1 MSHTIKMKTIQYALL
16 CATTVFAHAA
26 ASAGELT
33 LFQDDSFR
41 GRSVNVRNDVN
52 DLSRL
57 DFNDKTSSIVVRS
70 GSWEV
75 CKDSNF
81 RNSCRVLQPGRYAS
95 LPGMNDSI
103 SSVREVRRGDN
114 GPGRPEPGRPGHGGG
129 GRPDNNGA
137 VLLFPDAGMRGQ
149 PVRLDNEVND
159 LNRYR
164 FNDRAQSIVINYGRW
179 EFCADANFRGRCV
192 VMGPG
197 SYNRIDGGLDRKISS
212 IRRAR

>member
-1 MSHTIKMKTIQYALL
+1 MSTSIKSKTMYALL

-26 ASAGELT
+26 ASAGEMT
-33 LFQDDSFR
+33 LFQDDNFR
-41 GRSVNVRNDVN
+41 GRSVSVRNDVS

-75 CKDSNF
+75 CKDADF

-95 LPGMNDSI
+95 MPGMNDAI
-103 SSVREVRRGDN
+103 SSVREVRRGGGGGGWND
-114 GPGRPEPGRPGHGGG
+114 GGHGGNRP

-197 SYNRIDGGLDRKISS
+197 SYNRIDGGLDRRISS
-212 IRRAR
+212 IRRVR

>member
-16 CATTVFAHAA
+16 CATTVLAHAA
-26 ASAGELT
+26 VQAGEMT
-33 LFQDDSFR
+33 LFQDDHFR

-52 DLSRL
+52 DLLRL
-57 DFNDKTSSIVVRS
+57 DFNDKASSIVVRS

-103 SSVREVRRGDN
+103 SSVREVRRGGGGHD
-114 GPGRPEPGRPGHGGG
+114 GGHGGNRP

-179 EFCADANFRGRCV
+179 EFCADANVRGRCV

-197 SYNRIDGGLDRKISS
+197 SYNRIDGGLDRRISS
-212 IRRAR
+212 LRRVR

>member
-1 MSHTIKMKTIQYALL
+1 MSTSIKSKTIYALL
-16 CATTVFAHAA
+16 YATTVFAHAA

-33 LFQDDSFR
+33 LFQDDNFR
-41 GRSVNVRNDVN
+41 GRSVNVRNDVS
-52 DLSRL
+52 DLSRV

-75 CKDSNF
+75 CKDANF

-95 LPGMNDSI
+95 MPGMNDAI
-103 SSVREVRRGDN
+103 SSVREVRRGGDN
-114 GPGRPEPGRPGHGGG
+114 GPGRPGPDRPGHGG

-179 EFCADANFRGRCV
+179 EFCSDANFRGRCV

-197 SYNRIDGGLDRKISS
+197 QYARIDGGLDRKVSS

>member
-16 CATTVFAHAA
+16 CATTVLAHAA
-26 ASAGELT
+26 VQAGEMT
-33 LFQDDSFR
+33 LFQDDHFR

-52 DLSRL
+52 DLLRL
-57 DFNDKTSSIVVRS
+57 DFNDKASSIVVRS

-103 SSVREVRRGDN
+103 SSVREVRRGGGGHD
-114 GPGRPEPGRPGHGGG
+114 GGHGGNRP

-164 FNDRAQSIVINYGRW
+164 FNDRAQSIVVNYGRW

>member
-16 CATTVFAHAA
+16 CATTVLAHAA
-26 ASAGELT
+26 VQAGEMT
-33 LFQDDSFR
+33 LFQDDHFR

-52 DLSRL
+52 DLLRL
-57 DFNDKTSSIVVRS
+57 DFNDKASSIVVRS

-103 SSVREVRRGDN
+103 SSVREVRRGGGGHD
-114 GPGRPEPGRPGHGGG
+114 GGHGGNRP

-164 FNDRAQSIVINYGRW
+164 FNDRAQSIVVNYGRW

-197 SYNRIDGGLDRKISS
+197 SYNRIDGGLDRRISS
-212 IRRAR
+212 LRRVR

>member
-1 MSHTIKMKTIQYALL
+1 MSTSIKSKTMYALL

-26 ASAGELT
+26 ASAGEMT
-33 LFQDDSFR
+33 LFQDDNFR
-41 GRSVNVRNDVN
+41 GRSVSVRNDVS

-75 CKDSNF
+75 CKDADF
-81 RNSCRVLQPGRYAS
+81 RNNCRVLQPGRYAS
-95 LPGMNDSI
+95 MPGMNDAI
-103 SSVREVRRGDN
+103 SSVREVRRGGGGGWND
-114 GPGRPEPGRPGHGGG
+114 GGHGGNRP

-212 IRRAR
+212 IRRVR

>member
-1 MSHTIKMKTIQYALL
+1 MSTSIKSKTIYALL
-16 CATTVFAHAA
+16 CASTVFAHAA

-33 LFQDDSFR
+33 LFQDDNFR
-41 GRSVNVRNDVN
+41 GRSVNVRSDVR

-75 CKDSNF
+75 CKDAEF

-95 LPGMNDSI
+95 MPGMNDSI

-114 GPGRPEPGRPGHGGG
+114 GPGRPGHGGG

-197 SYNRIDGGLDRKISS
+197 SYNRIDGGLDRRISS

>member
-16 CATTVFAHAA
+16 CATTVLAHAA
-26 ASAGELT
+26 VQAGEMT
-33 LFQDDSFR
+33 LFQDDHFR

-103 SSVREVRRGDN
+103 SSVREVRRGGGGHD
-114 GPGRPEPGRPGHGGG
+114 GGHGGNRP

-179 EFCADANFRGRCV
+179 EFCSDANFRGRCV

-197 SYNRIDGGLDRKISS
+197 QYARIDGGLDRKVSS

>member
-1 MSHTIKMKTIQYALL
+1 MSQSMKSKTIYALL
-16 CATTVFAHAA
+16 CAATVFAHAA

-33 LFQDDSFR
+33 LFQDDNFR
-41 GRSVNVRNDVN
+41 GRSVNVRNDLN
-52 DLSRL
+52 DLSRV
-57 DFNDKTSSIVVRS
+57 DFNDRTSSIIVRS

-75 CKDSNF
+75 CKDANF

-95 LPGMNDSI
+95 MPGMNDAI
-103 SSVREVRRGDN
+103 SSVREVRRGGDD
-114 GPGRPEPGRPGHGGG
+114 RPGRPGHGGG
-129 GRPDNNGA
+129 GRPDSNGA

-179 EFCADANFRGRCV
+179 EFCSDANFRGRCV

-197 SYNRIDGGLDRKISS
+197 QYARIDGSLDRRLSS
-212 IRRAR
+212 VRRAR

>member
-16 CATTVFAHAA
+16 CATTVLAHAA
-26 ASAGELT
+26 VQAGEMT
-33 LFQDDSFR
+33 LFQDDHFR

-52 DLSRL
+52 DLLRL
-57 DFNDKTSSIVVRS
+57 DFNDKASSIVVRS

-103 SSVREVRRGDN
+103 SSVREVRRGGGGHD
-114 GPGRPEPGRPGHGGG
+114 GGHGGNRP

-197 SYNRIDGGLDRKISS
+197 SYNRIDGGLDRRISS
-212 IRRAR
+212 LRRVR

>member
-1 MSHTIKMKTIQYALL
+1 MSHTIKMKSVQYALL
-16 CATTVFAHAA
+16 CVATVFAHAA
-26 ASAGELT
+26 VQAGEMT
-33 LFQDDSFR
+33 LFQDDNFR
-41 GRSVNVRNDVN
+41 GRSVNVRNDVS
-52 DLSRL
+52 DLSRM

-75 CKDSNF
+75 CKDANF

-95 LPGMNDSI
+95 MPGMNDSI

-114 GPGRPEPGRPGHGGG
+114 GQGRPGRPGYGG

-164 FNDRAQSIVINYGRW
+164 FNDRAQSMVINYGRW

-212 IRRAR
+212 IRRVR

>member
-16 CATTVFAHAA
+16 CATTVLAHAA
-26 ASAGELT
+26 VQAGEMT
-33 LFQDDSFR
+33 LFQDDHFR

-52 DLSRL
+52 DLLRL
-57 DFNDKTSSIVVRS
+57 DFNDKASSIVVRS

-103 SSVREVRRGDN
+103 SSVREVRRGGGGHD
-114 GPGRPEPGRPGHGGG
+114 GGHGGNRP
-129 GRPDNNGA
+129 GRPDNHGA

-197 SYNRIDGGLDRKISS
+197 SYNRIDGGLDRRISS
-212 IRRAR
+212 LRRVR

>member
-16 CATTVFAHAA
+16 CATTVLAHAA
-26 ASAGELT
+26 VQAGEMT
-33 LFQDDSFR
+33 LFQDDHFR

-52 DLSRL
+52 DLLRL
-57 DFNDKTSSIVVRS
+57 DFNDKASSIVVRS

-103 SSVREVRRGDN
+103 SSVREVRRGGGGHD
-114 GPGRPEPGRPGHGGG
+114 GGHGGNRP

-164 FNDRAQSIVINYGRW
+164 FNDRAQSIVVNYGRW
-179 EFCADANFRGRCV
+179 EFCVDANFRGRCV